1 MPETAS
7 PPKPKKP
14 RAVGLRMVEPKE
26 VDLLEAQHQERV
38 FGLVEFWRSRFPDL
52 AALFAVPNGGYRH
65 KATAAALQRQGVRA
79 GVPDMFLPAPR
90 ALFHGLW
97 IELKRLKLGEV
108 SEAQAGWLNY
118 LEGQG
123 YRAIVCWGWRAAWEE
138 LCEYLGADEAL
149 GHVPNCHISRHKD
162 GYLERKEIKRK

>member
-1 MPETAS
+1 MSIEGEA
-7 PPKPKKP
+7 PPKKTRRP
-14 RAVGLRMVEPKE
+14 ALRMAEPKE

-38 FGLVEFWRSRFPDL
+38 FGLVEFWKGRFSDL
-52 AALFAVPNGGYRH
+52 SALFAIPNGGFRH

-79 GVPDMFLPAPR
+79 GVPDMFLPVPR
-90 ALFHGLW
+90 ACFHGLW

-108 SEAQAGWLNY
+108 SEVQAAWLNY

-149 GHVPNCHISRHKD
+149 GHPPNCIVSRHAD